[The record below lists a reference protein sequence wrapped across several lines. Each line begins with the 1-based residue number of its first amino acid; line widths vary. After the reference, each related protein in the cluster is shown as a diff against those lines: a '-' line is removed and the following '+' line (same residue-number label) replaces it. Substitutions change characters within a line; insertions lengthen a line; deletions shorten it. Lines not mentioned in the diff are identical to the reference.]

1 MVHTDAHKSQ
11 KEVSMNKLAYLPIAI
26 FASVMG
32 MSGLTL
38 GWLKAG
44 QMGWP
49 IASSIGWI
57 SAMLTTALLGILL
70 LAYGIK
76 TLTHR
81 DAVIQEVKHP
91 IKANFFAAIPIG
103 LILVSTFWSNINPS
117 VAAPI
122 WWIGISAM
130 LIATL
135 LTMSSWI
142 HHSHYQIGHLNPAWF
157 IPVVGNILVPIAG
170 VRLGYVEVSWFF
182 FSIGLVFWIILTAL
196 VMNRLIFHDALAD
209 RMRPTLFILLA
220 PPAVGFVSYLSLNSM
235 ALDTLARVLYYTA
248 LYLTLLLGMNAV
260 KFLKLPFFIS
270 GWAYSFP
277 IAAMTVA
284 SFEMSQLTG
293 QFGYV
298 ALAWMLLATLSV
310 VVLYLAY
317 KTLRSLFGGT
327 LLAPEPAH

>member
-1 MVHTDAHKSQ
+1 
-11 KEVSMNKLAYLPIAI
+11 MNKLAHLPIAL

-44 QMGWP
+44 AEGWP
-49 IASSIGWI
+49 VAAPIGFALAI
-57 SAMLTTALLGILL
+57 TTTTLLGVLL
-70 LAYGIK
+70 LAYGLK
-76 TLTHR
+76 VLNYR
-81 DAVIQEVKHP
+81 EAVAEEARHP
-91 IKANFFAAIPIG
+91 IKLNFFAAIPIG
-103 LILVSTFWSNINPS
+103 LILVATLWSGTQPGL
-117 VAAPI
+117 AEPI
-122 WWIGISAM
+122 WWVGIAAM
-130 LIATL
+130 LVATL
-135 LTMSSWI
+135 FTMSSWI
-142 HHSHYQIGHLNPAWF
+142 NHSHYQVGHLNPAWF

-170 VRLGYVEVSWFF
+170 MRLGHHEISWFF

-196 VMNRLIFHDALAD
+196 VMNRLIFHDALPE

-220 PPAVGFVSYLSLNSM
+220 PPAVGFVSYLSLNGM
-235 ALDTLARVLYYTA
+235 TLDALARVLYFTA
-248 LYLTLLLGMNAV
+248 LFLALLLATNAL

-284 SFEMSQLTG
+284 SFEMGQLSG
-293 QFGYV
+293 LFGYV
-298 ALAWMLLATLSV
+298 ALAWALLVTLSV

-317 KTLRSLFGGT
+317 KTLAALVSGK